1 MKSTSNQSV
10 TRFALG
16 TLVIGILTACGGAG
30 GGGGVD
36 IADGGIRGTG
46 SSVGPVSG
54 FGSVFV
60 NGVRFDTEALNGHV
74 EGDDGITAESELD
87 EGMILRVDGEWR
99 ADGQG
104 TANTVEYDDTLR
116 GEVVVVEPWN
126 PTTKTATL
134 DIYGITVHIDNQ
146 TVIKGKSVTDLAD
159 NDFVRIS
166 AWRLLNDEYRASLV
180 RVLSEPASDPFDS
193 VSEIEIEGRVS
204 NFDPDLCTFTIGNI
218 TVECDRNNTEFDGI
232 ELSGLSG
239 NPYVEVE
246 GDFNGNVLLAREI
259 KKDDLRRYRRGDDD
273 DIEFAGPVSASFNET
288 ENTFDINGQTVR
300 VTGQTEFDDGLSA
313 GDLEPDLLIQVE
325 GSFLADGSVEA
336 DEISLREG
344 DSEVEGRVTANEVD
358 SGNQTFRIGGVLIQV
373 TALTAIVSE
382 NDRDLELSQIGGPEE
397 VEVSGIERV
406 TADGNVYLEA
416 LKVEIDDEL
425 ADGGFELVG
434 RLQEIGVD
442 SLRVLGVDI
451 RINGD
456 TEFDD
461 TSREDLENRLESSQ
475 PLIEVE
481 YIEPDG
487 GGFLANEIELEE
499 GDDN

>member
-1 MKSTSNQSV
+1 M
-10 TRFALG
+10 
-16 TLVIGILTACGGAG
+16 
-30 GGGGVD
+30 
-36 IADGGIRGTG
+36 
-46 SSVGPVSG
+46 
-54 FGSVFV
+54 
-60 NGVRFDTEALNGHV
+60 
-74 EGDDGITAESELD
+74 
-87 EGMILRVDGEWR
+87 
-99 ADGQG
+99 
-104 TANTVEYDDTLR
+104 
-116 GEVVVVEPWN
+116 
-126 PTTKTATL
+126 
-134 DIYGITVHIDNQ
+134 
-146 TVIKGKSVTDLAD
+146 
-159 NDFVRIS
+159 
-166 AWRLLNDEYRASLV
+166 
-180 RVLSEPASDPFDS
+180 
-193 VSEIEIEGRVS
+193 
-204 NFDPDLCTFTIGNI
+204 
-218 TVECDRNNTEFDGI
+218 
-232 ELSGLSG
+232 
-239 NPYVEVE
+239 
-246 GDFNGNVLLAREI
+246 
-259 KKDDLRRYRRGDDD
+259 
-273 DIEFAGPVSASFNET
+273 SASFNET

-461 TSREDLENRLESSQ
+461 TSREDLESRLEGGQ

-487 GGFLANEIELEE
+487 GEFLANEIELEE

>member
-1 MKSTSNQSV
+1 MKSTSTQSV

-16 TLVIGILTACGGAG
+16 SLVIGILSACGGAG

-60 NGVRFDTEALNGHV
+60 NGVRFDTEALNGQV
-74 EGDDGITAESELD
+74 EGDDGITAESQLD

-116 GEVVVVEPWN
+116 GEVVVVEPWD
-126 PTTKTATL
+126 PTNKTATL

-166 AWRLLNDEYRASLV
+166 AWRLPNDDYRASLV
-180 RVLSEPASDPFDS
+180 RVLSESASEPFDS
-193 VSEIEIEGRVS
+193 DSEIEIEGRVDD
-204 NFDPDLCTFTIGNI
+204 FDPDLCTFTVGNL
-218 TVECDRNNTEFDGI
+218 TVECDRDNTEFDGI
-232 ELSGLSG
+232 ELSELSG

-246 GDFNGNVLLAREI
+246 GDFNGSNLLAREI

-288 ENTFDINGQTVR
+288 EKTFGINGQTVR
-300 VTGQTEFDDGLSA
+300 VTGETEFEDGLSA
-313 GDLEPDLLIQVE
+313 ADLEPGLLIQVE
-325 GSFLADGSVEA
+325 GSFLTDGSVDA

-344 DSEVEGRVTANEVD
+344 DSEVEGRVQANEVD
-358 SGNQTFRIGGVLIQV
+358 SGSQTFRIGGVLVQV
-373 TALTAIVSE
+373 TPLTTIVSE
-382 NDRDLELSQIGGPEE
+382 NNRDLDLPDIGGPEE

-406 TADGNVYLEA
+406 TANGEVYLEA
-416 LKVEIDDEL
+416 LKVEIDDDL
-425 ADGGFELVG
+425 AEDGFELVG
-434 RLQEIGVD
+434 RLQEVGTNSI
-442 SLRVLGVDI
+442 RVLGVDI
-451 RINGD
+451 RLNGD

-461 TSREDLENRLESSQ
+461 TSREDLENRLESGQ

-481 YIEPDG
+481 YTEPSVGD
-487 GGFLANEIELEE
+487 FLANEIELEE
-499 GDDN
+499 DDDD